1 MKRLLSSGILA
12 LVCGLLFAGV
22 ASAQA
27 STAASVTESDFKVE
41 LSTDVLPAGT
51 PITFTITNK
60 GPSKHELVLEK
71 AGIVDE
77 PLVFNGKGQ
86 EAEDIEP
93 GTTRTV
99 QWTIPEA
106 GQYQLAC
113 HLPGH
118 YEAGMKTIF
127 TVSAPAGQAA
137 AQPTAQLPKTGGE
150 EPQWLA
156 ALALAAL
163 AALTGGLVLR
173 RRKA

>member
-22 ASAQA
+22 ASGQA
-27 STAASVTESDFKVE
+27 LTAASVTERDFKIE
-41 LSTDVLPAGT
+41 LSPDALPAGT
-51 PITFTITNK
+51 PITFTISNK
-60 GPSKHELVLEK
+60 GPNKHELVLEK
-71 AGIVDE
+71 AGSVDE
-77 PLVFNGKGQ
+77 PLLFNGKEQ

-93 GTTRTV
+93 GTMRTV

-113 HLPGH
+113 HLPNH

-127 TVSAPAGQAA
+127 TVSAAAGQAA
-137 AQPTAQLPKTGGE
+137 AQPMAQLPKTGGE
-150 EPQWLA
+150 EPGWLA
-156 ALALAAL
+156 VLALAAL
-163 AALTGGLVLR
+163 AALIGGLVLR